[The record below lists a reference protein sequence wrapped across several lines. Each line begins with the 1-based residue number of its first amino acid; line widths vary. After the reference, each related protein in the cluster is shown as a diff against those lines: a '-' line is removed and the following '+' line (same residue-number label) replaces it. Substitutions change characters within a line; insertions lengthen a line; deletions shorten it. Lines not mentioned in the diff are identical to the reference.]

1 MIDNNFDYPVSI
13 EEFAA
18 YLDGNLSEEDTERIN
33 SIIEQNDT
41 MQDVIDCIE
50 MSDNALEEQSV
61 YGTEIPDDI
70 LNSDF
75 EIPDVGLSIPLN
87 DDYTDD
93 ISNSDDTSMGMA
105 ALYENN
111 FDDYNEI
118 NELLNE
124 TEDGFNDDITDSLD
138 YQV

>member
-1 MIDNNFDYPVSI
+1 MIDDNFDYPVSI

-18 YLDGNLSEEDTERIN
+18 YLDGNLSEEDMERVN

-41 MQDVIDCIE
+41 MQDVMNCIGL
-50 MSDNALEEQSV
+50 SDNALEEQIS

-70 LNSDF
+70 LNSEF
-75 EIPDVGLSIPLN
+75 EIPDVGLSIHLN
-87 DDYTDD
+87 NDYTDVML
-93 ISNSDDTSMGMA
+93 NSDDTSMGIV
-105 ALYENN
+105 ALYEN
-111 FDDYNEI
+111 DYNDD

-124 TEDGFNDDITDSLD
+124 TEDGFNDDIIDSLD

>member
-1 MIDNNFDYPVSI
+1 MIDNNFDYPVSV

-18 YLDGNLSEEDTERIN
+18 YLDGNLSEEDAERVY

-41 MQDVIDCIE
+41 MQGVMNCIE
-50 MSDNALEEQSV
+50 LSDNALEEQSA
-61 YGTEIPDDI
+61 YETIIPDDI
-70 LNSDF
+70 LNSEF
-75 EIPDVGLSIPLN
+75 EIPDVGFSIPLN
-87 DDYTDD
+87 NDYTD
-93 ISNSDDTSMGMA
+93 IILNS

-111 FDDYNEI
+111 YDDD

-124 TEDGFNDDITDSLD
+124 TEDAFNDDITDLLD

>member
-18 YLDGNLSEEDTERIN
+18 YLDGNLSEEDTERVY

-41 MQDVIDCIE
+41 MQDVMNCIE
-50 MSDNALEEQSV
+50 LSDNALEEQSA

-70 LNSDF
+70 LSSEF
-75 EIPDVGLSIPLN
+75 EIPDVGSSIPLN
-87 DDYTDD
+87 NDYTDV
-93 ISNSDDTSMGMA
+93 ILNSDDTSMGIA

-111 FDDYNEI
+111 YDDD

>member
-13 EEFAA
+13 EDFAA
-18 YLDGNLSEEDTERIN
+18 YLDGNLSEEDTERVY

-41 MQDVIDCIE
+41 MRDVMNCIE
-50 MSDNALEEQSV
+50 LSDNALEEQSV

-70 LNSDF
+70 LNSEF

-87 DDYTDD
+87 NDYTDVVL
-93 ISNSDDTSMGMA
+93 NFDDTSMEIA

-111 FDDYNEI
+111 YNDD

-138 YQV
+138 HQL

>member
-1 MIDNNFDYPVSI
+1 MIDDNFDYPVSI

-18 YLDGNLSEEDTERIN
+18 YLDGNLSEEDMERVN

-41 MQDVIDCIE
+41 MQDVMNCIGL
-50 MSDNALEEQSV
+50 SDNALEEQIS

-70 LNSDF
+70 LNSEF
-75 EIPDVGLSIPLN
+75 EIPDVGLSIHLN
-87 DDYTDD
+87 NDYTDVML
-93 ISNSDDTSMGMA
+93 NFDDTSRGIV

-111 FDDYNEI
+111 YNDD

-124 TEDGFNDDITDSLD
+124 TEDGFNDDIIDSLD

>member
-1 MIDNNFDYPVSI
+1 MIDNNFDYPVSV

-18 YLDGNLSEEDTERIN
+18 YLDGNLSEEDTERVY

-41 MQDVIDCIE
+41 MRDVMNCIE
-50 MSDNALEEQSV
+50 LSDNALEEQSA

-70 LNSDF
+70 LNSEF

-87 DDYTDD
+87 NDYTDVVL
-93 ISNSDDTSMGMA
+93 NFDDTSMEIA

-111 FDDYNEI
+111 YNDD

-138 YQV
+138 HQL

>member
-1 MIDNNFDYPVSI
+1 
-13 EEFAA
+13 
-18 YLDGNLSEEDTERIN
+18 
-33 SIIEQNDT
+33 
-41 MQDVIDCIE
+41 
-50 MSDNALEEQSV
+50 
-61 YGTEIPDDI
+61 
-70 LNSDF
+70 
-75 EIPDVGLSIPLN
+75 
-87 DDYTDD
+87 
-93 ISNSDDTSMGMA
+93 MGMA

>member
-13 EEFAA
+13 EDFAA
-18 YLDGNLSEEDTERIN
+18 YLDGNLSEEDTERVY

-41 MQDVIDCIE
+41 MRDVMNCIE
-50 MSDNALEEQSV
+50 LSDNALEEQSV

-70 LNSDF
+70 LNSEF

-87 DDYTDD
+87 NDYTDVVL
-93 ISNSDDTSMGMA
+93 NFDDTSMEIA

-111 FDDYNEI
+111 YN
-118 NELLNE
+118 LSS
-124 TEDGFNDDITDSLD
+124 G
-138 YQV
+138 

>member
-1 MIDNNFDYPVSI
+1 MIDNNFDYPVSV

-18 YLDGNLSEEDTERIN
+18 YLDGNLSEEDAERVY

-41 MQDVIDCIE
+41 MQGVMNCIE
-50 MSDNALEEQSV
+50 LSDNALEEQSA
-61 YGTEIPDDI
+61 YETIIPDDI
-70 LNSDF
+70 LNSEF
-75 EIPDVGLSIPLN
+75 EIPDVGFSIPLN
-87 DDYTDD
+87 NDYTD
-93 ISNSDDTSMGMA
+93 IILNSDDTSLGIA

-111 FDDYNEI
+111 YDDD

-124 TEDGFNDDITDSLD
+124 TEDAFNDDITGLLD